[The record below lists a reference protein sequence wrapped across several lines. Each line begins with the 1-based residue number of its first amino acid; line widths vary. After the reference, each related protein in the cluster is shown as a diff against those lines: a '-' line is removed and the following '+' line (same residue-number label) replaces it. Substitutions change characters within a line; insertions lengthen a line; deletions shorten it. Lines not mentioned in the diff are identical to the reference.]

1 MIELTTCENRETS
14 AWRSSEVQW
23 SRKRATPI
31 IALQRVPG
39 ISIGSTWRKRGSG
52 IESPEPPLSAATMTT
67 TQLSQKRM
75 PM

>member
-1 MIELTTCENRETS
+1 M
-14 AWRSSEVQW
+14 
-23 SRKRATPI
+23 RATPI